1 MVVEWTGLGPELLV
15 RLDRKLPE
23 PLGSQLQ
30 RELRAAI
37 RTGRLQP
44 GERLPSSRELAREL
58 GVSRGLIA
66 ECYMQLRA
74 EGYLSARSGSAT
86 RVALGACDDP
96 AAQPR
101 NSAPPRPEID
111 FRPGI
116 PDLATFPRRDWM
128 WALRE
133 AVRTA
138 PADAF
143 GYGDD
148 RRGNSR
154 LRTVLAG
161 YLGRVRGA
169 NVDADRIVICNGYTQ
184 GLNLVLRVLRRDGVR
199 RFGFEDPSMGGYPA
213 NAARAGAEAVPVPV
227 DGHGID
233 VQALAATGVRAV
245 VLTPAHQA
253 PTGVVLA
260 PERRHALL
268 EWAAERDAIIIEDDY
283 DAEFRY
289 DREPVGALQGLAP
302 DRVVATSSVSKT
314 LGPTLRLG
322 WIVCPAR
329 LADAIAEEKKQEDHG
344 SPGLDQL
351 ALAILIES
359 GRYDRHLRR
368 MRALYAGRRRALVG
382 ALARHAPELEL
393 TGLAAGFHAV
403 VRLPEGANEE
413 EVVAAARER
422 SVGLYGMARYRA
434 DGETDPP
441 MLVLG
446 FGNLAESSIER
457 GIAAVA
463 DLLRGRA

>member
-1 MVVEWTGLGPELLV
+1 
-15 RLDRKLPE
+15 
-23 PLGSQLQ
+23 
-30 RELRAAI
+30 
-37 RTGRLQP
+37 
-44 GERLPSSRELAREL
+44 
-58 GVSRGLIA
+58 
-66 ECYMQLRA
+66 MQLRA

-86 RVALGACDDP
+86 RVALGACDVP
-96 AAQPR
+96 AAEPR
-101 NSAPPRPEID
+101 TAAPLRIEVD

-133 AVRTA
+133 TVRTA

-143 GYGDD
+143 GYGDRHGD
-148 RRGNSR
+148 SR
-154 LRTVLAG
+154 LRTVLAA

-169 NVDADRIVICNGYTQ
+169 NVDPDRIVICNGYTQ
-184 GLNLVLRVLRRDGVR
+184 GLNLVLRVLSRDGVR

-213 NAARAGAEAVPVPV
+213 NAARAGAQAVPVPV

-233 VQALAATGVRAV
+233 VHALAATGVGAV

-260 PERRHALL
+260 PERRHALF

-329 LADAIAEEKKQEDHG
+329 LADAIAEEKRQEDHG

-351 ALAILIES
+351 ALATLIES

-368 MRALYAGRRRALVG
+368 MRTLYAGRRRALVG
-382 ALARHAPELEL
+382 ALAQHAPELEL

-403 VRLPEGANEE
+403 VRLPEGTDEE
-413 EVVAAARER
+413 EVVAVARER
-422 SVGLYGMARYRA
+422 SVALYGMARYRA
-434 DGETDPP
+434 DGEKDPP

-446 FGNLAESSIER
+446 FGNLAVSAIER
-457 GIAAVA
+457 GIATVA
-463 DLLRGRA
+463 DLLRGPAQQGRSSRSPDKL

>member
-1 MVVEWTGLGPELLV
+1 LGPELLL
-15 RLDRKLPE
+15 RLDRKLAE
-23 PLGSQLQ
+23 PLGTQLQ

-58 GVSRGLIA
+58 GLSRGLIA

-96 AAQPR
+96 AAEPR
-101 NSAPPRPEID
+101 TAAPPRLEVN

-133 AVRTA
+133 TIRDA

-143 GYGDD
+143 GYGD
-148 RRGNSR
+148 RPGSSR
-154 LRTVLAG
+154 LRTVLAA

-169 NVDADRIVICNGYTQ
+169 NVAPDRIVICNGYTQ
-184 GLNLVLRVLRRDGVR
+184 GLNLVLRVLSRRGLR
-199 RFGFEDPSMGGYPA
+199 RFGFENPSMGGYPA
-213 NAARAGAEAVPVPV
+213 NAARAGAQAVPVPV
-227 DGHGID
+227 DEHGID
-233 VQALAATGVRAV
+233 VEALAATGVRVV

-260 PERRHALL
+260 PQRRHALL
-268 EWAAERDAIIIEDDY
+268 DWAAERDAIIIEDDY

-289 DREPVGALQGLAP
+289 DREPVGALQGLSP

-329 LADAIAEEKKQEDHG
+329 LADAIAEEKQQEDHG

-351 ALAILIES
+351 ALATLIES

-368 MRALYAGRRRALVG
+368 MRAIYAGRRRALVD

-403 VRLPEGANEE
+403 LRLPEGADEQD
-413 EVVAAARER
+413 VVAAARER
-422 SVGLYGMARYRA
+422 SVGLYGMSRYRA
-434 DGETDPP
+434 DGQTDPP

-446 FGNLAESSIER
+446 FGNLAENSIER
-457 GIAAVA
+457 GLAAVG
-463 DLLRGRA
+463 DLLRGPV